1 MYKKCASTEG
11 EVNYIVDHA
20 ANFTQQIVSCRV
32 ECLYSE
38 RNLFNHMLFKIVQ

>member
-1 MYKKCASTEG
+1 MYKNCTSTEG

-20 ANFTQQIVSCRV
+20 ANFKQQIVSRRV
-32 ECLYSE
+32 ECLNSE